1 MKKSKFRSEAETYF
15 AELLQRLGTDLP
27 SQIMCEDEHGSLC
40 YKELAD
46 CTLKEITFLPARLDY
61 EIGLLIDEHV
71 LAEKLWRAIFNKK
84 QGPPKA
90 LG

>member
-1 MKKSKFRSEAETYF
+1 MMKSKFSPEAGTYF

-46 CTLKEITFLPARLDY
+46 CTLKEIAFLPARLDY
-61 EIGLLIDEHV
+61 EIGLLIDEHGR
-71 LAEKLWRAIFNKK
+71 AEKLWRAIFNKK
-84 QGPPKA
+84 QGPRKA